1 MNLVA
6 ARNLNGMGRSRR
18 NARRRAAKNN
28 RVVVVQA
35 VGASQR
41 RRRRRRNVR
50 RPPGGSR
57 AGGRPSETF
66 IFSKDGL
73 TGSSSGAI
81 TFGPSLS
88 ESPAFSSGILKAY
101 HEYKISMVKL
111 EFISEA
117 SSTSSGS
124 ISYELD
130 PHCKLTALQSTVNK
144 FGITKNG
151 SRVWRAKLING
162 SQWHDSSEDQ
172 FRILYKGN
180 GSGSTAGSFRITIQC
195 HVQNPK

>member
-1 MNLVA
+1 MNTA
-6 ARNLNGMGRSRR
+6 AVRSSNGT
-18 NARRRAAKNN
+18 
-28 RVVVVQA
+28 
-35 VGASQR
+35 
-41 RRRRRRNVR
+41 RRRRRNR
-50 RPPGGSR
+50 RPARRVRVAMVQAIGPAQR
-57 AGGRPSETF
+57 GGRRRRNRRRVNRGGRARGGRQGETF
-66 IFSKDGL
+66 VFSKDNL
-73 TGSSSGAI
+73 SGSSSGSI

-101 HEYKISMVKL
+101 HEYKITMVKL

-130 PHCKLTALQSTVNK
+130 PHCKLSSLQSTVNK

-151 SRVWRAKLING
+151 SRSWTAKFING
-162 SQWHDSSEDQ
+162 LEWHDATEDQ

-180 GSGSTAGSFRITIQC
+180 GSTSVAGSFKITIQC
-195 HVQNPK
+195 QVQNPK